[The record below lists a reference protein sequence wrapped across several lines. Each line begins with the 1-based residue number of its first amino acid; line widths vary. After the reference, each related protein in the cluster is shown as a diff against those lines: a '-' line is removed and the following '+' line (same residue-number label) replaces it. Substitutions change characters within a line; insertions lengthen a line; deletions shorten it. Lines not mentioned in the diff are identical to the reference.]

1 MMKINLF
8 ITLLLTIPLFSQDN
22 GVLENQLQLPN
33 DVRWVTESKEYNK
46 LCMQIYRSAWR
57 IIRNV
62 YAEDRVIIMD
72 LDETVLDNSQYQVE
86 LLDKN
91 ESFNMTSWAKWVNRE
106 EAKLVPGAKEYID
119 VVRSY
124 GIQLIF
130 ISNRMD
136 ERLNATIN
144 NMKILDIY
152 SDSDIFLLR
161 KNKKDKKTVRRN
173 EIYNSTGRMANYSTY
188 TVIQYLGDAMG
199 DFPSYDSKQFSVDQY
214 IFPNP
219 MYGKW

>member
-1 MMKINLF
+1 MKKIILCLVLQF
-8 ITLLLTIPLFSQDN
+8 IIADK
-22 GVLENQLQLPN
+22 LPN
-33 DVRWVTESKEYNK
+33 DVRWVRESNEYK
-46 LCMQIYRSAWR
+46 SLCYQIYSNATTNLNRQVGVNPYSL
-57 IIRNV
+57 NNKDLST
-62 YAEDRVIIMD
+62 YAIVMD

-119 VVRSY
+119 LVRSY

-152 SDSDIFLLR
+152 SESDIFLLR
-161 KNKKDKKTVRRN
+161 KNKKDKKTIRRN
-173 EIYNSTGRMANYSTY
+173 EIYNSTGRMVNYNTY

-199 DFPSYDSKQFSVDQY
+199 DFPSYDSKQFSIDQY

>member
-1 MMKINLF
+1 MKKIILCLVLQF
-8 ITLLLTIPLFSQDN
+8 IIADK
-22 GVLENQLQLPN
+22 LPN
-33 DVRWVTESKEYNK
+33 DVRWVRESNEYKSLCYQVYSNAITNLNRQVGANPYSLNNK
-46 LCMQIYRSAWR
+46 DLST
-57 IIRNV
+57 
-62 YAEDRVIIMD
+62 YAVVMD

-91 ESFNMTSWAKWVNRE
+91 ESFNMISWAKWVNRE

-144 NMKILDIY
+144 NMTTLDIY
-152 SDSDIFLLR
+152 SESDIFLLR

-173 EIYNSTGRMANYSTY
+173 EIYNSTGRMANYNTY

-199 DFPSYDSKQFSVDQY
+199 DFPSYDSKQFGVDQY

>member
-1 MMKINLF
+1 MRKIILCLALQF
-8 ITLLLTIPLFSQDN
+8 IIADK
-22 GVLENQLQLPN
+22 LPN
-33 DVRWVTESKEYNK
+33 DVRWVRESNEYK
-46 LCMQIYRSAWR
+46 SLCYQIYSNATTNLNRQVGANLYSL
-57 IIRNV
+57 NNKDLST
-62 YAEDRVIIMD
+62 YAIVMD

-91 ESFNMTSWAKWVNRE
+91 ESFNMSSWAKWVNRE

-152 SDSDIFLLR
+152 SESDIFLLR

-173 EIYNSTGRMANYSTY
+173 EIYNSTGRMVNYNTY

-199 DFPSYDSKQFSVDQY
+199 DFPSYNSKQFSVDQY

>member
-1 MMKINLF
+1 MKKIILCLVLQF
-8 ITLLLTIPLFSQDN
+8 IIADK
-22 GVLENQLQLPN
+22 LPN
-33 DVRWVTESKEYNK
+33 DVRWVRESNEYK
-46 LCMQIYRSAWR
+46 SLCYQIYSNATTNLNRQVGVNPYSL
-57 IIRNV
+57 NNKDLST
-62 YAEDRVIIMD
+62 YAIVMD

-152 SDSDIFLLR
+152 SESDIFLLR

-173 EIYNSTGRMANYSTY
+173 EIYNSTGRMVNYNTY

-199 DFPSYDSKQFSVDQY
+199 DFPSYNSKQFSVDQY

>member
-1 MMKINLF
+1 MKKIILCIALQF
-8 ITLLLTIPLFSQDN
+8 IIADK
-22 GVLENQLQLPN
+22 LPN
-33 DVRWVTESKEYNK
+33 DVRWVRESNEYK
-46 LCMQIYRSAWR
+46 SLCYQIYSNATTNLNRQVGANPYSL
-57 IIRNV
+57 NNKDLST
-62 YAEDRVIIMD
+62 YAIVMD

-152 SDSDIFLLR
+152 SESDIFLLR

-173 EIYNSTGRMANYSTY
+173 EIYNSTGRMANYNTY
-188 TVIQYLGDAMG
+188 IVIQYLGDAMG
-199 DFPSYDSKQFSVDQY
+199 DFPSYDSKQFSIDQY

>member
-1 MMKINLF
+1 MKKIILCLALQF
-8 ITLLLTIPLFSQDN
+8 IIADK
-22 GVLENQLQLPN
+22 LPN
-33 DVRWVTESKEYNK
+33 DVRWVKESNEYKSLCYQVYSNAITNLNRQVGANPYSLNNK
-46 LCMQIYRSAWR
+46 DLST
-57 IIRNV
+57 
-62 YAEDRVIIMD
+62 YAIVMD

-173 EIYNSTGRMANYSTY
+173 EIYNSTGRMANYNTH

>member
-1 MMKINLF
+1 MKVFKIVVLS
-8 ITLLLTIPLFSQDN
+8 LLIVFNYSCN
-22 GVLENQLQLPN
+22 NKSKLPN
-33 DVRWVTESKEYNK
+33 DVRWVKNSQEYQT
-46 LCMQIYRSAWR
+46 LCKQIYKQASEY
-57 IIRNV
+57 IMSLNV
-62 YAEDRVIIMD
+62 KKGQVVVMD

-86 LLDKN
+86 LFDKN

-106 EAKLVPGAKEYID
+106 EAKLVPGAKEYIN

-173 EIYNSTGRMANYSTY
+173 EIYNSTGRMANYSTH

>member
-1 MMKINLF
+1 MKKIILCLVLQF
-8 ITLLLTIPLFSQDN
+8 IIADK
-22 GVLENQLQLPN
+22 LPN
-33 DVRWVTESKEYNK
+33 DVRWVRESNEYK
-46 LCMQIYRSAWR
+46 SLCYQIYSNATTNLNRQVGVNPYSL
-57 IIRNV
+57 NNKDLST
-62 YAEDRVIIMD
+62 YAIVMD

-119 VVRSY
+119 LVRSY

-152 SDSDIFLLR
+152 SESDIFLLR

-173 EIYNSTGRMANYSTY
+173 EIYNSTGRMANYNAY

-199 DFPSYDSKQFSVDQY
+199 DFPSYNSKQFSVDQY

>member
-1 MMKINLF
+1 MRKIILCLALQF
-8 ITLLLTIPLFSQDN
+8 IIADK
-22 GVLENQLQLPN
+22 LPN
-33 DVRWVTESKEYNK
+33 DVRWVRESNEYK
-46 LCMQIYRSAWR
+46 SLCYQIYANATTNLNQVAAVNPYSL
-57 IIRNV
+57 NNKDLSN
-62 YAEDRVIIMD
+62 YAIVMD

-161 KNKKDKKTVRRN
+161 KDKKDKKTVRRN
-173 EIYNSTGRMANYSTY
+173 EIYNSTGRMSNYNTY

-199 DFPSYDSKQFSVDQY
+199 DFPSYDSKQFSIDQY

>member
-1 MMKINLF
+1 MKKIILCLALQF
-8 ITLLLTIPLFSQDN
+8 IIADK
-22 GVLENQLQLPN
+22 LPN
-33 DVRWVTESKEYNK
+33 DVRWVRESNEYK
-46 LCMQIYRSAWR
+46 SLCYQIYSNATTNLNRQVGANPYSL
-57 IIRNV
+57 NNKDLST
-62 YAEDRVIIMD
+62 YAIVMD

-86 LLDKN
+86 LLDKK

-106 EAKLVPGAKEYID
+106 EAKIVPGAKEYID

-173 EIYNSTGRMANYSTY
+173 EIYNSTGRMANYNTY